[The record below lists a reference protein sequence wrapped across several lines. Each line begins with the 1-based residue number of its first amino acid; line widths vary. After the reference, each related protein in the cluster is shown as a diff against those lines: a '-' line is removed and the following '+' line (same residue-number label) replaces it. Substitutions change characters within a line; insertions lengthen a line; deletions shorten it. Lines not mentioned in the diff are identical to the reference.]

1 MKKEIQAWAK
11 DLKQA
16 LGSNLTGV
24 ILYGSAVRGDHVSG
38 RSDLNLMLVFKEID
52 LGQIA
57 KINSLIPRRIRKK
70 IPRLIFWTQEEIKNA
85 WDVFPLEFSDIV
97 TNHRCLAG
105 TDPFKRRRIDTKRLR
120 YQLEF
125 ELRAKLLKLREDW
138 LAINRDTYAQ
148 ERYLI
153 KAGTSFDYLI
163 GRAQAVLGKKAVA
176 APDLFARIKGLKK
189 KEIRLKRAELQD
201 LFFDL
206 HETVEAVIG
215 KIDAA

>member
-1 MKKEIQAWAK
+1 MKNEVQAWAK
-11 DLKQA
+11 NVKRA
-16 LGSNLTGV
+16 LGTNLTGV
-24 ILYGSAVRGDHVSG
+24 ILYGSAARGDHVPA
-38 RSDLNLMLVFKEID
+38 RSDLNLVLVFKKID
-52 LGQIA
+52 LVQIA
-57 KINSLIPRRIRKK
+57 KINTLIPRRIRKRL
-70 IPRLIFWTQEEIKNA
+70 PRLVFWTQKEIKNA
-85 WDVFPLEFSDIV
+85 WDVFPLEFSDIAA
-97 TNHRCLAG
+97 NHRCLAG
-105 TDPFKRRRIDTKRLR
+105 ADPFRKRKIDTKRLR

-163 GRAQAVLGKKAVA
+163 GRAQAVLGKKGVT
-176 APDLFARIKGLKK
+176 APDLFAKIKRLKK

-201 LFFDL
+201 LFFHL

-215 KIDAA
+215 KIDAV